1 MEWLSIEML
10 ADLKIAIK
18 KNEKVL
24 AEKEARN
31 SELTQLNSQF
41 VETNKRLEQEINLQ
55 DDRITEAKAE
65 NETLRKEKE
74 WVLSKFAQDNEKVYK
89 ELREKE
95 EKISWDTQQNAL
107 RLIEIEKREFKLMNK
122 EDTNTNILNESKDI
136 RKEIKKEA
144 ELTEQKIIFLK
155 RDQEK
160 NKKIEEQIDEKN
172 IALKEVEKSLNDKKL
187 EINEIELKIL
197 ESSQINQNLV
207 AELQSKD
214 KINIIQIERLEKLNT
229 LFSELKGYVTE
240 KTDATMEE
248 IETFIKSIWKED
260 VVSTEKLEPQ
270 SDTAITKDT
279 VILSEMK
286 YGDLQKEVKKRWLD
300 LPQNSKKEDLIDLLS
315 K

>member
-1 MEWLSIEML
+1 MEWLSIELL

-207 AELQSKD
+207 AELQNKD
-214 KINIIQIERLEKLNT
+214 KINVIQIERLEKLNT

-240 KTDATMEE
+240 KTDATMED